1 MRTEDVNPI
10 DFNGSICEWSQA
22 ICQMI
27 ADGSLCSCSGYN
39 GCSCTLEECLKC
51 FYKAARF
58 TYVSL
63 ICCEIIT
70 GKLFLNSDRRILE
83 NSGFYYANCHFALK
97 ITKIEA
103 FLLLWVFFCCCC
115 FGNMIFLIA
124 LMILVIEF
132 EEEKRNI
139 NTSGSPQCF
148 CTHRFARC
156 Q

>member
-1 MRTEDVNPI
+1 
-10 DFNGSICEWSQA
+10 
-22 ICQMI
+22 MI

-63 ICCEIIT
+63 IRCEIIT
-70 GKLFLNSDRRILE
+70 GKLFLNSDLRILE

-97 ITKIEA
+97 ITKIQA

-115 FGNMIFLIA
+115 CWFGNMIFLIA
-124 LMILVIEF
+124 LMILVVEV
-132 EEEKRNI
+132 EERKRNI